1 MTADQF
7 RPSHRRRARG
17 AAATTGDP
25 FGVLGL
31 TPDPG
36 LTDDDIRVA
45 WRRIAAATHP
55 DRADGG
61 NLAAFAEAAR
71 AYHDL
76 RTPVGRGEALADL
89 REQHGR
95 RPRSP
100 GTAGPTPTV
109 RPPAR
114 ADHLHRWAGSGSGAL
129 RLSRPV
135 GAAWLIRPVRLAVRI
150 LVTAALCAA
159 VIAVAGWRPATP
171 ALIVGALTW
180 LLRSARHDIDRSR
193 RPGAGSR
200 LSWRWWSAP

>member
-1 MTADQF
+1 MTGNPF

-89 REQHGR
+89 REQR
-95 RPRSP
+95 DRQPRSP
-100 GTAGPTPTV
+100 KAGGPTPAV

-114 ADHLHRWAGSGSGAL
+114 AHHLRRWAGASGAL
-129 RLSRPV
+129 RLSRPAD
-135 GAAWLIRPVRLAVRI
+135 AAWLVRPVRLAVRI
-150 LVTAALCAA
+150 LVTAAFCAA

-180 LLRSARHDIDRSR
+180 LLRSARHDIGRSR
-193 RPGAGSR
+193 RPSADR
-200 LSWRWWSAP
+200 PLS